1 MSSDTLDI
9 ESLVSRVA
17 AADSVTM
24 RPLASAARVPA
35 SFYQPGSGTR
45 WLKTET
51 LRQRVVDAV
60 KASPETAQ
68 YVAHFFSGR
77 DAASQASADPAPGPV
92 PRFPGDPGY
101 VAPPEPAEPFTPPG
115 ELVNPGPPAAAR
127 TPDVTSAV
135 AALVQS
141 LMAGNKPGI
150 DADAVRAIVHA
161 EVAKRVPREIVV
173 RVNDAPPVNVDGA
186 THVEFPRVLARAAAR
201 VHALLVGPAGSGKT
215 HLAEQVAKALGLN
228 FYHVSCSAGMS
239 EGVLLGRLLPTGE
252 NGRFIYAR
260 SEFVQAYEDG
270 GVFLMDEIDAADSN
284 TLIVVNSALANGHMS
299 VPNRLDRPRAI
310 RHKDF
315 VCMAAANTF
324 GNGAD
329 RLYVGRN
336 QLDAATLNRFTMGTV
351 SMDYDP
357 TLEETLIPGA
367 ILTWGRAVRDSIRAH
382 NLRRILST
390 RDMLNA
396 AKLESSGGKA
406 GDWRQSYFDGW
417 KQDELSKISTSL
429 RVGVK

>member
-1 MSSDTLDI
+1 MGRLAMF
-9 ESLVSRVA
+9 VVGA
-17 AADSVTM
+17 AA
-24 RPLASAARVPA
+24 L
-35 SFYQPGSGTR
+35 
-45 WLKTET
+45 
-51 LRQRVVDAV
+51 
-60 KASPETAQ
+60 
-68 YVAHFFSGR
+68 
-77 DAASQASADPAPGPV
+77 
-92 PRFPGDPGY
+92 
-101 VAPPEPAEPFTPPG
+101 
-115 ELVNPGPPAAAR
+115 
-127 TPDVTSAV
+127 
-135 AALVQS
+135 
-141 LMAGNKPGI
+141 
-150 DADAVRAIVHA
+150 
-161 EVAKRVPREIVV
+161 
-173 RVNDAPPVNVDGA
+173 
-186 THVEFPRVLARAAAR
+186 
-201 VHALLVGPAGSGKT
+201 
-215 HLAEQVAKALGLN
+215 
-228 FYHVSCSAGMS
+228 
-239 EGVLLGRLLPTGE
+239 
-252 NGRFIYAR
+252 
-260 SEFVQAYEDG
+260 
-270 GVFLMDEIDAADSN
+270 
-284 TLIVVNSALANGHMS
+284 ALANGHMS
-299 VPNRLDRPRAI
+299 VPNRLDRPRAM